1 MNEFQH
7 CVPKQVG
14 VLAVDE
20 APRHF
25 VEIGRQMLCRD
36 PMPRSHDPALK
47 QTESRFHGIRV
58 NVAANANPLPV
69 LDPRNFHPARSP
81 TSWEPI
87 HPVTST
93 TAATGAVHFKLSRF
107 RRG

>member
-7 CVPKQVG
+7 RVPKQIR
-14 VLAVDE
+14 VLAVVE
-20 APRHF
+20 APCHF
-25 VEIGRQMLCRD
+25 
-36 PMPRSHDPALK
+36 
-47 QTESRFHGIRV
+47 
-58 NVAANANPLPV
+58 
-69 LDPRNFHPARSP
+69 
-81 TSWEPI
+81 I

>member
-1 MNEFQH
+1 
-7 CVPKQVG
+7 
-14 VLAVDE
+14 
-20 APRHF
+20 
-25 VEIGRQMLCRD
+25 
-36 PMPRSHDPALK
+36 
-47 QTESRFHGIRV
+47 V